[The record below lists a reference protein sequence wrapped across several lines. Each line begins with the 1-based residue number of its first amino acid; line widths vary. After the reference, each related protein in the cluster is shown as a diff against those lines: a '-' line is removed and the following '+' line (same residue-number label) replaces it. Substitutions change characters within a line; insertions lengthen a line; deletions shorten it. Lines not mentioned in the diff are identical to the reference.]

1 MITKPIIMKKAIFC
15 IVVLFLCSIT
25 SHAQLSVAKMIGKDA
40 DKFGIGYGMF
50 TYFDIPLRN
59 ENQSVRLELVDFTIF
74 PTKGENLFTST
85 KEMKGYLS
93 IKLGYKYVFSET
105 RTGFYLLPSF
115 GYVKTM
121 LSNEGEELT
130 DSDGI
135 AGALEGGYALEVGQN
150 GHSIN
155 LGLKYEYDR
164 GDATHTIQSIGL
176 RFSYAFGLFGRRE

>member
-1 MITKPIIMKKAIFC
+1 MIKKPSIMKKATFC
-15 IVVLFLCSIT
+15 IVMLILCSIT
-25 SHAQLSVAKMIGKDA
+25 SQAQISVAKIIGKDA
-40 DKFGIGYGMF
+40 DKFGLGYGMF

-85 KEMKGYLS
+85 KEMRGYLS

-105 RTGFYLLPSF
+105 QTGFYLIPSV
-115 GYVKTM
+115 GYCKT
-121 LSNEGEELT
+121 LLTNEGEDLT

-135 AGALEGGYALEVGQN
+135 AGAREAGYAREVGQR

-164 GDATHTIQSIGL
+164 GDAIHTIQAIGL
-176 RFSYAFGLFGRRE
+176 RFSYAFGLVRSRE